1 MLQSLRRNGI
11 CACISVQLS
20 CNSEIPSGSASLWH
34 GHGLQS
40 IAPSNDGDN
49 GALLPQDPNVQL
61 DPLIGNVSP
70 ALANATTHPTSA
82 FSDAISP
89 VASPEE
95 GSEAGVSG
103 KKSLTCSICYRL
115 FARRSRAEACEN
127 MHQHKRPYACRNACG
142 ASNWYVYL
150 VYPHAAVMRT
160 LSSSA
165 SFPSKAGLSRHS
177 RSVKT
182 RNRACT
188 QWYVKRLD

>member
-1 MLQSLRRNGI
+1 MLQSNGI

-20 CNSEIPSGSASLWH
+20 RNSEIPSGSASLWH
-34 GHGLQS
+34 GHGLQL

-61 DPLIGNVSP
+61 DPLIGNAST
-70 ALANATTHPTSA
+70 ALANATMHPTSA

-89 VASPEE
+89 VPSSPNK
-95 GSEAGVSG
+95 GSAADVSR

-127 MHQHKRPYACRNACG
+127 MHQQKRPYACSNACG

-150 VYPHAAVMRT
+150 VYPRAAVMRT